1 MALSLPTIKKTVH
14 KTVKSVKNFFFNI
27 DEYAH
32 QCAVIQELSYRLE
45 DLTGI
50 YWINGAN
57 LSYQMRLSCGEI
69 IFETFD
75 RAAFIQELKNQL
87 KAVNS

>member
-1 MALSLPTIKKTVH
+1 MALSLPTIKKTVL
-14 KTVKSVKNFFFNI
+14 KTVRSVQNLFFNI
-27 DEYAH
+27 DTYAH
-32 QCAVIQELSYRLE
+32 QCAAISELSYQLE

-69 IFETFD
+69 IFETSD
-75 RAAFIQELKNQL
+75 RAAFISRLKQELTR
-87 KAVNS
+87 VNS

>member
-1 MALSLPTIKKTVH
+1 MALSLPTIKKTVF
-14 KTVKSVKNFFFNI
+14 KTVKSVQNFFFKI

-32 QCAVIQELSYRLE
+32 QCAIISELSYRLE

-50 YWINGAN
+50 YWINGTDLN
-57 LSYQMRLSCGEI
+57 YQMRLCCGEI
-69 IFETFD
+69 IFETSD
-75 RAAFIQELKNQL
+75 RAAFISRLKQEL

>member
-14 KTVKSVKNFFFNI
+14 KTVKSVQNLFFKI

-32 QCAVIQELSYRLE
+32 QCAVISELSYRLE

-50 YWINGAN
+50 YWINN
-57 LSYQMRLSCGEI
+57 KDLDYELRLTCGEV
-69 IFETFD
+69 IFTTSN
-75 RAAFIQELKNQL
+75 RAAFISRLKQELK
-87 KAVNS
+87 AVK

>member
-1 MALSLPTIKKTVH
+1 MALSLPPIKKTVL
-14 KTVKSVKNFFFNI
+14 KTVKSVQNFFFKI

-50 YWINGAN
+50 YWINGEN

-69 IFETFD
+69 IFETSD
-75 RAAFIQELKNQL
+75 RAAFISRLKQELE
-87 KAVNS
+87 AVK

>member
-1 MALSLPTIKKTVH
+1 MALSLPTIKKTVY
-14 KTVKSVKNFFFNI
+14 KTVKSVQNFFFNI

-32 QCAVIQELSYRLE
+32 QCAAISELSYQLE

-69 IFETFD
+69 IFETSD
-75 RAAFIQELKNQL
+75 RAAFISKLKQELKGV
-87 KAVNS
+87 K